1 MFFRTSTG
9 FAYSATSDDKGDTWT
24 EPESTGIDTPDSKT
38 QLLQLMGKQHSKG
51 PLLLAYN
58 AHKRTTMT
66 GLDGEEKKLPPK
78 CITLLSLSI
87 SEDEVRGVAS
97 AVL

>member
-1 MFFRTSTG
+1 M
-9 FAYSATSDDKGDTWT
+9 
-24 EPESTGIDTPDSKT
+24 DTPDSKT

-51 PLLLAYN
+51 PLMLAYN

-66 GLDGEEKKLPPK
+66 GADGEDRKLPPK

-87 SEDEVRGVAS
+87 SEDEVGLAKGFRVC
-97 AVL
+97 V